1 MAVAGSVVHAYR
13 CWLEDGKLR
22 MIPTSMLRDM
32 CEQPEIAI
40 LMIRSGLAAPSDAGS
55 APHAIA
61 VGLGRWRV
69 DLTFWTR
76 KSVKQDHTQK

>member
-32 CEQPEIAI
+32 CEAPDVAI
-40 LMIRSGLAAPSDAGS
+40 LMIRSGLVATVAGS
-55 APHAIA
+55 DVDQVRMAVTKEIA
-61 VGLGRWRV
+61 
-69 DLTFWTR
+69 
-76 KSVKQDHTQK
+76 K

>member
-32 CEQPEIAI
+32 CEAPDVAI
-40 LMIRSGLAAPSDAGS
+40 LMIRSGLVATVAG
-55 APHAIA
+55 ADVDEVRRMVTKEE
-61 VGLGRWRV
+61 VG
-69 DLTFWTR
+69 T
-76 KSVKQDHTQK
+76 

>member
-32 CEQPEIAI
+32 CEAPDVAI
-40 LMIRSGLAAPSDAGS
+40 LMIRSGLVATVAGS
-55 APHAIA
+55 DVDEVRRMVTKEIA
-61 VGLGRWRV
+61 
-69 DLTFWTR
+69 
-76 KSVKQDHTQK
+76 K

>member
-32 CEQPEIAI
+32 CE
-40 LMIRSGLAAPSDAGS
+40 AADYAVLLIQAGGMAVVAGS
-55 APHAIA
+55 DVDEVRRMVTKEE
-61 VGLGRWRV
+61 VG
-69 DLTFWTR
+69 T
-76 KSVKQDHTQK
+76 